1 MQQKGVQAGSVGTG
15 GVSFASDAIKRG
27 GGGGE
32 RENFMASGAFMD
44 INMY

>member
-27 GGGGE
+27 GGRE
-32 RENFMASGAFMD
+32 RERISWRQGHSW
-44 INMY
+44 I